1 VLEEIGLFPAT
12 REGETQGRC
21 LPVVT
26 EEDINDRSKSDVFT
40 KAFAV
45 MQCAWLVTQCITR
58 AAVGLPLTELE
69 LMTLAFIIAALVM
82 YLLWWYKP
90 FDVQRATRLACPH
103 ERTSEVRSHLG
114 NLETRK
120 QWRRRNVTFED
131 VMDRNR
137 IANGK
142 AAGIAF
148 ANVGVIISS
157 LHIAAWNWDFPSHT
171 IQILWI
177 VFSVVTT
184 CCFPLLYFAI
194 GSLQVDDID
203 KLPKYRFYDL
213 LLSSS
218 RMLKTF
224 AIDKE
229 ASKKFFLALLLSIL
243 AIYIISR
250 LGLIFLVFYCFS
262 SMPAVVYET
271 VNWNTIFPHFS

>member
-1 VLEEIGLFPAT
+1 
-12 REGETQGRC
+12 
-21 LPVVT
+21 
-26 EEDINDRSKSDVFT
+26 
-40 KAFAV
+40 
-45 MQCAWLVTQCITR
+45 
-58 AAVGLPLTELE
+58 
-69 LMTLAFIIAALVM
+69 
-82 YLLWWYKP
+82 
-90 FDVQRATRLACPH
+90 
-103 ERTSEVRSHLG
+103 
-114 NLETRK
+114 
-120 QWRRRNVTFED
+120 
-131 VMDRNR
+131 MDRNR

-171 IQILWI
+171 IRILWI

-184 CCFPLLYFAI
+184 CCFPLLYFTI